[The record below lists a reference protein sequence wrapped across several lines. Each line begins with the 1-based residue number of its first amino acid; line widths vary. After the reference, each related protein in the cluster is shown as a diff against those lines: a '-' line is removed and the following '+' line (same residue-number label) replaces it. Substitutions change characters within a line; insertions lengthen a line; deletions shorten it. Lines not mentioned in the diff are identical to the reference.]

1 MDAEK
6 FDPLAAAALV
16 LLLLLAQIS
25 RKRVNEEAEE
35 NGPTSMDRLMSTLL
49 LDIVVL
55 RHPIS
60 IQTETPNLPR

>member
-6 FDPLAAAALV
+6 FDPLAAAAALV

-35 NGPTSMDRLMSTLL
+35 NGPTSMDRLMSTPTGYRCL
-49 LDIVVL
+49 
-55 RHPIS
+55 
-60 IQTETPNLPR
+60 